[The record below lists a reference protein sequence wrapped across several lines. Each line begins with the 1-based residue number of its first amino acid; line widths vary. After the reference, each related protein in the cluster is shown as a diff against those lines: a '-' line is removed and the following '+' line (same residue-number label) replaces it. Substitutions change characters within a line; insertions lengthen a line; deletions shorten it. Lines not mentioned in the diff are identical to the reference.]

1 MKKAKAILVVS
12 VGTTHA
18 GTRKKSI
25 DAIETD
31 IAEMFPEYQV
41 YRAWT
46 GRKIVRILAQRDGVH
61 VDTVTEALERM
72 LKDGIREVIIQP
84 TLLLDGVE
92 MEWMKQEVQVYVE
105 QFALVSLGRSLL
117 SSERDRDELVHIIG
131 EEFSGGDPEAVLVLV
146 GHGTACQANDWYAE
160 LNERFRDLGYG
171 RILVGI
177 NCDEGGI
184 RQIGEELEALK
195 ATRVVV
201 MPFMIVAGVHA
212 EKDIAG
218 SDPDSWKSR
227 LTAAGYKVE
236 CRLKGLGEF
245 PAVRR
250 LFTEHVRM
258 ASGAD

>member
-1 MKKAKAILVVS
+1 MKKEKAILVVS

-18 GTRKKSI
+18 RTREKTI

-46 GRKIVRILAQRDGVH
+46 GRKIIRILAQRDGVL

-84 TLLLDGVE
+84 THLLDGVE
-92 MEWMKQEVQVYVE
+92 LEWMKREVQEYAG
-105 QFALVSLGRSLL
+105 QFASVSLGRSLL
-117 SSERDRDELVHIIG
+117 GSEGDRDALAHIIG
-131 EEFSGGDPEAVLVLV
+131 EEFSCGDPEAVLVLV
-146 GHGTACQANDWYAE
+146 GHGTACQANGWYAE
-160 LNERFRDLGYG
+160 LNDRFRDLGYG

-177 NCDEGGI
+177 NRDEEGI
-184 RQIGEELEALK
+184 RQIGKALEALS

-212 EKDIAG
+212 QKDIAG
-218 SDPDSWKSR
+218 GEPDSWRSR
-227 LTAAGYKVE
+227 LTAAGYRVE

-250 LFTEHVRM
+250 LFIEQVRR